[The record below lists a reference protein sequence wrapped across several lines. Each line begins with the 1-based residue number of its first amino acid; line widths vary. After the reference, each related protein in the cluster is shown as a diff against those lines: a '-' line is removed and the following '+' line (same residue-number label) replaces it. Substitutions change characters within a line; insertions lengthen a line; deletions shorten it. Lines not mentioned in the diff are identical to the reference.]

1 MQSSPIY
8 AMNSVLALRGRL
20 TALSACA
27 EKLDVRGRA
36 AMVSVAFDIAS
47 PSQQFLSD
55 LYDVCTLSVASS
67 ECRAA
72 NPPEDSPSP
81 RGSVSEECVSG
92 CPATQLRATCTA
104 AALHYLSQQ
113 DGRVV
118 QQFLNSFFLP
128 LLSHSTAL
136 PDKTCRLQTCTGLV
150 ALLVSNRLWP
160 QLEQLVRQCCH
171 ALEAAANVDP
181 SGGCKLPLPVACTL
195 LTVTVQQLCPLGSA
209 AEELTAG
216 ATPTSSG
223 AGGNTVTSSA
233 PAIKTLRWLLSQL
246 RSALRSLLPSPSASA
261 RQSALRVL
269 VPITLT
275 VAQACGGSDLA
286 STVQDAW
293 HLALDLLGGDIGGS
307 SRSEAIVITG
317 RNGGGQDLA
326 ATCSAVSVCVMAQR
340 IGLAL
345 LVSVSGVLLDPAAG
359 VDVRG
364 CERFWDLLR
373 TCLGFPADVDALER
387 KRAMLLLH
395 RLAPP
400 GQMDSPG
407 WAIWAALYDILDEF
421 PIHLVAPVWEKID
434 QLHTP
439 APEFRTETV
448 VPKSYI
454 PRKKELKQ
462 RKAASASAA
471 HDSTAGA
478 VDTDARPVPQAWQCV
493 LWSRALQHGN
503 VQVQRLGMRTFLQ
516 RDWRSADVLR
526 SVPLGFVKGVLLP
539 AIARDIHYRGGAA
552 EAEVLDVQALAA
564 AWLRGWFAAASI
576 EQRIE
581 GLLAIRGMV
590 SGTELSRLGIQQLMR
605 CVTEAARCA
614 AADGQL
620 LRAVAAAATASPPP
634 DASSAT
640 ASFPAAMLGT
650 LRAVLVYL
658 TTFTGIPYKHSVR
671 QSVISTAAA
680 VVPVEIAGVGSCMRL
695 LLELPPPTLEPGGE
709 LRNQVRSWLLGRSNV
724 ISADGDAVAAATAA
738 LSRSEVATV
747 SAWFQEVL
755 DDYWSQTLH
764 GGAGAGGSAAAPIV
778 QMLLLLDDVEA
789 VCAVV
794 VGRLRT
800 LLYGM
805 YGRPYLQAS
814 ETHHAL
820 VLLRE
825 LLAALSRPTVP
836 SALQSAVLGLLVT
849 CCDDICSA
857 ASHAADAFLEADPP
871 TAAGSLDRADAAWAC
886 VSLALVLTC
895 RSSDP
900 SAGPVT
906 RRLATTLLALLAR
919 LAKTPLPAAR
929 YSAVVTG
936 LRVATAAAEAL
947 RQAAA
952 VSAHI
957 GAIVAERLDP
967 SALAIAALRDS
978 TAAAT
983 AAVAA
988 SIAASGS
995 GRPDTQADKSQLLSE
1010 VEAAK
1015 WPLLDAATALA
1026 GAVEGTANMAVGG
1039 LQPVVVL
1046 DVLSQAVA
1054 ALGEY
1059 PEGQVLPLL
1068 RCLRRCWVAVARGGP
1083 ELQAAAV
1090 EALGTDMPS
1099 PSPPQDATAANG
1111 SSSGSSTDPAST
1123 ALEALCWPVVRAL
1136 WNALCATP
1144 RRTSPLCAAFVN
1156 TALLPCL
1163 YVQQSDSQLRA
1174 LHGPQGPC
1182 RWLLSRLLE
1191 WGGTSSRFLLLL
1203 ACQLGSFL
1211 PLQPV
1216 LVECYGR
1223 EIQLLLLW
1231 GSRKGS
1237 TYDPDGTMPDGP
1249 EVEELSAVAG
1259 PPLPGLVTNAAI
1271 GTEVAP
1277 RVALLCCI
1285 HQIAEKAGCIWPPTG
1300 TANNVAAAAGSGTGA
1315 PQMESPDVAV
1325 TETRDESPKRR
1336 PVIIFGDSS
1345 EWEEQAS
1352 GLRAA
1357 LQDPSNMVRGSKPR
1371 TVVMGAMATAIA
1383 TAATT
1388 GTDVGDSDGDLADYG
1403 APPPSDPKD
1412 PSLLAGQLLWRQL
1425 LSVGLDDPL
1434 LSTDK
1439 VRNGSELHRQKV
1451 RLWQSLVVLSSFVP
1465 REECGAAVT
1474 RMLGQVNGN
1483 NPPTVKQYIEA
1494 VVAALVLREPSVLF
1508 HQILPFL
1515 TNYSRHMTG
1524 LGSYILIAAQVLL
1537 HSPPPVQRHHL
1548 RPLLLA
1554 ICPWLM
1560 CHGHN
1565 VRTYAQLVMW
1575 ALLQRFPP
1583 ESALWA
1589 HSIGDLGYLHHMLAF
1604 IQSNADLVRLRRNI
1618 GDPILHWSPAAMSH
1632 PARVFASAPDG
1643 VCLAG
1648 SPIEQAT
1655 FEGAPSTLVDRI
1667 QTFLV
1672 SERHRLRDELADR
1685 TAEREF
1691 APQDLSKTIPA
1702 AAAADG
1708 AAVGTAAGPGGG
1720 IGDFQRKITP
1730 EAFMATLMLQGPG
1743 LAAQGAGG
1751 GLGGSSNNLAAVTD
1765 QSVLVDLLQQ
1775 EEAEEA
1781 EAAQDWKSSSG
1792 GRQLR
1797 HDVLLVASLIDKLP
1811 NLAGLARTCEV
1822 LGAGRLVLADLAAT
1836 RDPLFTSVSVTA
1848 EQWLPMEEVK
1858 PAALLA
1864 WLERRA
1870 AEGYTLVGLE
1880 QTAESVRL
1888 PDYRWP
1894 AKVVLVLGREKE
1906 GIPPE
1911 VLSLLDATL
1920 EIPQRGIIRSL
1931 NVHVSGAIALYE
1943 YVRQMQFQ
1951 QLPSA
1956 VGN

>member
-1 MQSSPIY
+1 M
-8 AMNSVLALRGRL
+8 
-20 TALSACA
+20 
-27 EKLDVRGRA
+27 
-36 AMVSVAFDIAS
+36 
-47 PSQQFLSD
+47 
-55 LYDVCTLSVASS
+55 
-67 ECRAA
+67 
-72 NPPEDSPSP
+72 
-81 RGSVSEECVSG
+81 
-92 CPATQLRATCTA
+92 
-104 AALHYLSQQ
+104 
-113 DGRVV
+113 
-118 QQFLNSFFLP
+118 
-128 LLSHSTAL
+128 
-136 PDKTCRLQTCTGLV
+136 
-150 ALLVSNRLWP
+150 
-160 QLEQLVRQCCH
+160 
-171 ALEAAANVDP
+171 
-181 SGGCKLPLPVACTL
+181 
-195 LTVTVQQLCPLGSA
+195 
-209 AEELTAG
+209 
-216 ATPTSSG
+216 
-223 AGGNTVTSSA
+223 
-233 PAIKTLRWLLSQL
+233 
-246 RSALRSLLPSPSASA
+246 
-261 RQSALRVL
+261 
-269 VPITLT
+269 
-275 VAQACGGSDLA
+275 
-286 STVQDAW
+286 
-293 HLALDLLGGDIGGS
+293 
-307 SRSEAIVITG
+307 
-317 RNGGGQDLA
+317 
-326 ATCSAVSVCVMAQR
+326 
-340 IGLAL
+340 
-345 LVSVSGVLLDPAAG
+345 
-359 VDVRG
+359 
-364 CERFWDLLR
+364 
-373 TCLGFPADVDALER
+373 
-387 KRAMLLLH
+387 
-395 RLAPP
+395 
-400 GQMDSPG
+400 
-407 WAIWAALYDILDEF
+407 
-421 PIHLVAPVWEKID
+421 APVWEKID
-434 QLHTP
+434 QLHAP
-439 APEFRTETV
+439 APEFQTETV

-462 RKAASASAA
+462 RKAASAAA
-471 HDSTAGA
+471 ADGTRVDDSTPGA
-478 VDTDARPVPQAWQCV
+478 VGTDSWSVPQAWQCI

-516 RDWRSADVLR
+516 RDWRSEDVLR

-539 AIARDIHYRGGAA
+539 AITRDIHYRGGAA

-576 EQRIE
+576 EQRME

-590 SGTELSRLGIQQLMR
+590 CGTDVSRLGIQQLMR
-605 CVTEAARCA
+605 CIAEAARGA

-620 LRAVAAAATASPPP
+620 QCAVAAAATAAPPP
-634 DASSAT
+634 DASSSA
-640 ASFPAAMLGT
+640 ASFPAAMLGA

-658 TTFTGIPYKHSVR
+658 TTFTGIPYKQSVR
-671 QSVISTAAA
+671 QSAIATASA
-680 VVPVEIAGVGSCMRL
+680 VVPVEMAGIGSCMRL
-695 LLELPPPTLEPGGE
+695 LLELPPATLEPGGE
-709 LRNQVRSWLLGRSNV
+709 LRNQVRFWLLGRSNAV
-724 ISADGDAVAAATAA
+724 NTDGDAVTAA
-738 LSRSEVATV
+738 LSRSEAATV
-747 SAWFQEVL
+747 SAWLQVVL
-755 DDYWSQTLH
+755 DDYWSQ
-764 GGAGAGGSAAAPIV
+764 GSAAAAAPIV
-778 QMLLLLDDVEA
+778 QLLLLLDDVEA
-789 VCAVV
+789 ACAAI

-800 LLYGM
+800 SLYGM

-825 LLAALSRPTVP
+825 LLAALTRQTSSPPPQVP
-836 SALQSAVLGLLVT
+836 STLQSAVVGLLVT

-871 TAAGSLDRADAAWAC
+871 AAAGGLDRADAAWAC
-886 VSLALVLTC
+886 VALALVLAC

-900 SAGPVT
+900 SAVPVA

-936 LRVATAAAEAL
+936 LRAATAAAEAL

-957 GAIVAERLDP
+957 RAVVVERLDT
-967 SALAIAALRDS
+967 SALAMAALRDS
-978 TAAAT
+978 AAA
-983 AAVAA
+983 AAEVVAA
-988 SIAASGS
+988 SSAAR
-995 GRPDTQADKSQLLSE
+995 GRGCTDTQADESQMLAE

-1015 WPLLDAATALA
+1015 WPLLDAATALV
-1026 GAVEGTANMAVGG
+1026 AVVDGTANTAGGG
-1039 LQPVVVL
+1039 LQPGVVS

-1054 ALGEY
+1054 ALSEY

-1068 RCLRRCWVAVARGGP
+1068 RCLRRCWVTVARVGP
-1083 ELQAAAV
+1083 ELQAAMV
-1090 EALGTDMPS
+1090 EALGADMPS

-1111 SSSGSSTDPAST
+1111 SDSSSADAAST
-1123 ALEALCWPVVRAL
+1123 VLEALCWPVVRAL

-1216 LVECYGR
+1216 LVECYCR
-1223 EIQLLLLW
+1223 EIQMLLLW

-1237 TYDPDGTMPDGP
+1237 TYDPDGTTSDVP
-1249 EVEELSAVAG
+1249 EAEELSAVAG
-1259 PPLPGLVTNAAI
+1259 PPLPGLVANAAI

-1285 HQIAEKAGCIWPPTG
+1285 HQMAENAGCVWPLPG
-1300 TANNVAAAAGSGTGA
+1300 TSAVANTATAVAAAGSGTRA
-1315 PQMESPDVAV
+1315 SQMMPDSTDVAV
-1325 TETRDESPKRR
+1325 AETHGEAPKRR

-1345 EWEEQAS
+1345 EWEEQAA
-1352 GLRAA
+1352 GLSAA
-1357 LQDPSNMVRGSKPR
+1357 LQDASYVGSGSKP
-1371 TVVMGAMATAIA
+1371 TTATMGAAA
-1383 TAATT
+1383 TAA
-1388 GTDVGDSDGDLADYG
+1388 DVGDADGDLADYG

-1412 PSLLAGQLLWRQL
+1412 PSLIAGRLLWRHL
-1425 LSVGLDDPL
+1425 LSVGLNDPL

-1465 REECGAAVT
+1465 REECGAAVSQ
-1474 RMLGQVNGN
+1474 MLGQVNGN

-1494 VVAALVLREPSVLF
+1494 VVAALVLREPSVLYE
-1508 HQILPFL
+1508 QILPLL

-1537 HSPPPVQRHHL
+1537 HSPPPVQRRHL

-1575 ALLQRFPP
+1575 ALMQRFPP

-1604 IQSNADLVRLRRNI
+1604 MQSNVDLVRLRRNI
-1618 GDPILHWSPAAMSH
+1618 GDPILEWSPAALSH
-1632 PARVFASAPDG
+1632 PVRVFASAPDS

-1672 SERHRLRDELADR
+1672 SERHRLRDELSDR
-1685 TAEREF
+1685 AAEREF
-1691 APQDLSKTIPA
+1691 APQDPNNKKATA
-1702 AAAADG
+1702 AAATDG
-1708 AAVGTAAGPGGG
+1708 IAAGMAARPGGG

-1730 EAFMATLMLQGPG
+1730 EALMATLTLQGPG
-1743 LAAQGAGG
+1743 SAAQGTGG
-1751 GLGGSSNNLAAVTD
+1751 GLGGSSSVAAVTD
-1765 QSVLVDLLQQ
+1765 QGVLVDLLQQ
-1775 EEAEEA
+1775 EEEEEA

-1792 GRQLR
+1792 SRQLR

-1836 RDPLFTSVSVTA
+1836 RDPVFTSVSVTA

-1956 VGN
+1956 LGN